1 MLHNKDTTMN
11 SFERIVLAIMAY
23 STACTALIIHLMFK
37 LHKADQG
44 IDKVINNYVDRKI
57 TEELE

>member
-1 MLHNKDTTMN
+1 MN